1 MIHSTKTKDRTDR
14 DVEGEE
20 EDVLTDGGDMYREG
34 KRSDTIGTVL
44 VPWTG
49 HFQDCKISCQFFSG
63 FNMPK
68 ITKIG

>member
-20 EDVLTDGGDMYREG
+20 EDVLTDGGDMYRER
-34 KRSDTIGTVL
+34 KRADTIGTVL

-49 HFQDCKISCQFFSG
+49 HFQDCKSFMSNFFR
-63 FNMPK
+63 
-68 ITKIG
+68 I